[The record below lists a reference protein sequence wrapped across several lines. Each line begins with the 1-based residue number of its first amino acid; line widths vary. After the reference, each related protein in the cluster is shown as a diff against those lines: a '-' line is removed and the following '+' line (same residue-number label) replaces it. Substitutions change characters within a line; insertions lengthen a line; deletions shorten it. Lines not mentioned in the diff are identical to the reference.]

1 MEITAGVG
9 AFSKA
14 AAPVINIAGQ
24 NVPLDID
31 GAAHKK
37 LNAESSLGE
46 HIVNVTVAFVDQ
58 EGKKQTITKP
68 IKYTVGQST
77 ASIALDKMNVLYIGV
92 DNPVSVAASGAGDDK
107 IGFSVT
113 GGGGTYSKVGGGK
126 YIVRVNTVTDECWI
140 NVSVEGKVAGKSK
153 FRVRTIPKPIAII
166 GPYESGANVP
176 AGGFKAQAGVP
187 RFIGGLVGYLGYE
200 SVRFFEPTL
209 KSKMTRSAN
218 VPDGIFLLADTII
231 AFDHARRSLSLIA
244 NVLDGDIESAN
255 RKLDEIEARI
265 HQSLPPVEKRAVQTS
280 KTRSNMTQGKY
291 EDMVR
296 DAKEYIVA
304 GDIFQVVLSQRFS
317 RETNVEPFDVYR
329 AVRRLNPSPYMF
341 FFDFGLVDDEPLFIV
356 GSSPEMFVR
365 LEGRTASIR
374 PIAGTRPRGADA
386 ASDAALAEELLA
398 DPKER
403 AEHVMLVDLSRNDF
417 GRVCE
422 YGTVKVS
429 DFFTIEKYSHVMH
442 IVSHVEGKLRP
453 EFTAFDLVRA
463 AFPHGTVSG
472 APKVRALE
480 IISELE
486 PDARGAYAGAVGY
499 FGFDGNMDTCLALRT
514 MIARGNTLNVQAGAG
529 IVADSNPTTEFQET
543 VNKASA
549 MLKAIEMAET
559 NS

>member
-1 MEITAGVG
+1 MLLEATA
-9 AFSKA
+9 
-14 AAPVINIAGQ
+14 
-24 NVPLDID
+24 
-31 GAAHKK
+31 
-37 LNAESSLGE
+37 
-46 HIVNVTVAFVDQ
+46 TT
-58 EGKKQTITKP
+58 QTIIREISADLETP
-68 IKYTVGQST
+68 ISVYMKLRGQSP
-77 ASIALDKMNVLYIGV
+77 SFLL
-92 DNPVSVAASGAGDDK
+92 
-107 IGFSVT
+107 
-113 GGGGTYSKVGGGK
+113 
-126 YIVRVNTVTDECWI
+126 E
-140 NVSVEGKVAGKSK
+140 SVEGGERIARYSFIGVQPRAQYIIRGNEIEIVESESS
-153 FRVRTIPKPIAII
+153 RTITLS
-166 GPYESGANVP
+166 ENVDP
-176 AGGFKAQAGVP
+176 TYFLQEEMSRFKFSQQAGVP

-209 KSKMTRSAN
+209 KPALSRVEVSRMKRAAAPLSAI
-218 VPDGIFLLADTII
+218 PDGIYLLADTVI

-255 RKLDEIEARI
+255 RKLDEIESRI
-265 HQSLPPVEKRAVQTS
+265 NQPLPPIEQRVVQTS

-296 DAKEYIVA
+296 DAKEHIVA

-341 FFDFGLVDDEPLFIV
+341 FFDFGLVDNEPLFIV

-365 LEGRTASIR
+365 LEGRTASLR
-374 PIAGTRPRGADA
+374 PIAGTRPRGADSDA
-386 ASDAALAEELLA
+386 DAALAQELLA

-403 AEHVMLVDLSRNDF
+403 AEHVMLVDLGRNDL

-429 DFFTIEKYSHVMH
+429 DFFTVEKYSHVMH
-442 IVSHVEGKLRP
+442 IVSHVEGKLKP
-453 EFTAFDLVRA
+453 DLTAFDLMRA
-463 AFPHGTVSG
+463 AFPAGTVSG

-486 PDARGAYAGAVGY
+486 PDPRGAYAGMVGY
-499 FGFDGNMDTCLALRT
+499 FGFDGNMDTCLAIRT
-514 MIARGNTLNVQAGAG
+514 MVGHGNMFSVQAGAG
-529 IVADSNPTTEFQET
+529 IVADSNPSTEFQET

-549 MLKAIEMAET
+549 MLKAIDVAET